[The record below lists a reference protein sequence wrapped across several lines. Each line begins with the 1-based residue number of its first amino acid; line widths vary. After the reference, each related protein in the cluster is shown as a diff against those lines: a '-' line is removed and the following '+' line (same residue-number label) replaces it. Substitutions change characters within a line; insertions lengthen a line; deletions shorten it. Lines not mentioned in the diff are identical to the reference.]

1 MLCLGDNSQED
12 PNPEALTKKTKET
25 KGDQSQEDPN
35 QEALTKKN
43 KTKGDQRHEDPNPKA
58 LTNKNKKKQVS
69 DRKGLANV
77 VGMVGTIL
85 YETLTKK
92 TKKQTNLIQNGPSHP
107 DYIGQPL
114 SVWNLFFCFFGQCF
128 QVWVFLALVTFG
140 LFGFFGQCLWVW
152 ILLAL
157 VSFGL
162 FGVFLVYASF
172 CLKHCCCFFGQC
184 LQVWVFLALV
194 FFGLFGFCWSMPLSQ
209 WMPRS
214 FLYSYRIQLL

>member
-1 MLCLGDNSQED
+1 MCLGDNSQED

-85 YETLTKK
+85 YETLFF
-92 TKKQTNLIQNGPSHP
+92 
-107 DYIGQPL
+107 
-114 SVWNLFFCFFGQCF
+114 VFLFFWSMPPALGPHGVGLLWSLWF
-128 QVWVFLALVTFG
+128 VWSMPLGLGPPGFG
-140 LFGFFGQCLWVW
+140 LLWSLCFFGQCLWVW
-152 ILLAL
+152 VLLAL
-157 VSFGL
+157 V
-162 FGVFLVYASF
+162 
-172 CLKHCCCFFGQC
+172 C
-184 LQVWVFLALV
+184 
-194 FFGLFGFCWSMPLSQ
+194 FGFVA
-209 WMPRS
+209 
-214 FLYSYRIQLL
+214 FF